1 MSMKNISG
9 IIDIGM
15 NDELCQLIPSPYWD
29 AFMKKRKEGWRDGRA
44 ESGGGG
50 GGCDR
55 LLNANTYIDLDHFKN
70 YITVPG
76 LVTHKSARQK

>member
-1 MSMKNISG
+1 MSMKNVSG

-29 AFMKKRKEGWRDGRA
+29 AIMKTRKEGWRDGRA

-50 GGCDR
+50 GCER
-55 LLNANTYIDLDHFKN
+55 LLNANTFINTHILIWIISK
-70 YITVPG
+70 ITLLFRG
-76 LVTHKSARQK
+76 L